1 MSAIASA
8 PNEVR
13 RFIVENQPVRG
24 YWVDLESAWQDL
36 RAHQDYPPAVRDLL
50 GEAVSAAVL
59 LAATLKFQGT
69 LTLQLE
75 GRGQVRL
82 LVAQCTHDFR
92 VRAVA
97 RMRDEDDS
105 EDDELDDGSGDEHSD
120 REQSG
125 ERPAGQQSAGQ
136 ESGGRGFGDQ
146 KAGDRKSGG
155 QGAGGQGSGGEASA
169 QDLGSEQWDGKP
181 SSYDGLGRS
190 PAGPFLDLGIG
201 AAGADPF
208 AGISKAARAASAAAF
223 RQLVGEHG
231 RVLVTIEAS
240 ERDMRYQGIVPLSGD
255 SLSECLEE
263 YFASSEQLPTRV
275 RLAADG
281 RRTVGLLVQKLPERS
296 GEEPEQESAAAIAW
310 REAERGIESVQPA
323 ELVGTSLQSVLASR
337 FGQQDVRVFKGSAVQ
352 FSCRCS
358 QARVAGV
365 LKTLGA
371 EEVRDVLREQ
381 GAVEVTCEFCQRPYR
396 FDALAVEQLF
406 AADEATGGSI
416 H

>member
-1 MSAIASA
+1 MNAISTA

-24 YWVDLESAWQDL
+24 YWVDLDGAWREL
-36 RAHQDYPPAVRDLL
+36 RAHQEYPAAVRDLL
-50 GEAVSAAVL
+50 GEAVSASVL
-59 LAATLKFQGT
+59 LAATLKFEGT

-97 RMRDEDDS
+97 RLNDD
-105 EDDELDDGSGDEHSD
+105 DNDGK
-120 REQSG
+120 
-125 ERPAGQQSAGQ
+125 SAGDPQ
-136 ESGGRGFGDQ
+136 SSAGAASVNGDSNAPVVSTIAP
-146 KAGDRKSGG
+146 K
-155 QGAGGQGSGGEASA
+155 
-169 QDLGSEQWDGKP
+169 
-181 SSYDGLGRS
+181 
-190 PAGPFLDLGIG
+190 FLDLGASELG
-201 AAGADPF
+201 SHPF
-208 AGISKAARAASAAAF
+208 AGLPKAVSAASAETF

-240 ERDMRYQGIVPLSGD
+240 ERDMRYQGIVPLSGN

-275 RLAADG
+275 RLAADEE
-281 RRTVGLLVQKLPERS
+281 RAVGLLVQKLPERG
-296 GEEPEQESAAAIAW
+296 GEEAEQDSAGAAAW
-310 REAERGIESVQPA
+310 RQAELGIESVQAA
-323 ELVGTSLQSVLASR
+323 ELLNASLQNVLASR
-337 FGQQDVRVFKGSAVQ
+337 FGQQDVRVFKGAPVQ
-352 FSCRCS
+352 FACRCS
-358 QARVAGV
+358 EARVAGV

-371 EEVRDVLREQ
+371 QEVRDVLREQ

-396 FDALAVEQLF
+396 FDAFAVEQLF
-406 AADEATGGSI
+406 ASDSATRGSESL